1 MVMKSVSVAQLKSRL
16 SQYLAAV
23 KNGQEV
29 TVTSHR
35 HPIAK
40 IVPLQKTPGDLQI
53 TPAKKPAAAL
63 TKIKGL
69 SLAVDLLGDLL
80 ADRRRR

>member
-1 MVMKSVSVAQLKSRL
+1 MAMESVSVAQLKSKL
-16 SQYLAAV
+16 SRYLAAA

-40 IVPLQKTPGDLQI
+40 IVPVEKTPGDLQTI
-53 TPAKKPAAAL
+53 PPKKPVSTL
-63 TKIKGL
+63 KKIKGL
-69 SLAVDLLGDLL
+69 NLEVDLLADLL

>member
-1 MVMKSVSVAQLKSRL
+1 MVMKSVSVAQLKSKL
-16 SQYLAAV
+16 SQYLTAA

-40 IVPLQKTPGDLQI
+40 IVPLATTVGDLQI
-53 TPAKKPAAAL
+53 IPAKKPVSTL
-63 TKIKGL
+63 KKIKGL
-69 SLAVDLLGDLL
+69 NLNVDLVADLL

>member
-1 MVMKSVSVAQLKSRL
+1 MKSVSVAQLKSKL
-16 SQYLAAV
+16 SHYLAAA

-35 HPIAK
+35 HAIAK
-40 IVPLQKTPGDLQI
+40 IVPADKPGGDDLQI
-53 TPAKKPAAAL
+53 IPAKKPVSTL
-63 TKIKGL
+63 KKIKGL
-69 SLAVDLLGDLL
+69 NLNVDLVAELL

>member
-1 MVMKSVSVAQLKSRL
+1 MKSVSVAQLKSRL
-16 SQYLAAV
+16 SHYLAAA
-23 KNGQEV
+23 KNGQEL

-40 IVPLQKTPGDLQI
+40 IVPVHKAGAYDLEI
-53 TPAKKPAAAL
+53 IPAKRSASTLK
-63 TKIKGL
+63 KIKGL
-69 SLAVDLLGDLL
+69 NLEVDLMAELL